1 MRRTGEIQCQH
12 PVVTPHKERPSWV
25 FIASLGF
32 ALLGLGT
39 GIAATATSR
48 PLAGDQLLFGAWIG
62 VFVVMLLG
70 AAAVL
75 RGSARRSQVL
85 GRSFLPL
92 LVGSAGVGPGTVML
106 VNRFG
111 SDSAQKTTAQR
122 VTVVDHG
129 THTSK
134 GQTTYSVSVAPFPPL
149 DEPLELDV
157 PASVYERC
165 TRSPGRAGILQVG
178 HGAVGMPFVV
188 VRGFP
193 AFDCNP

>member
-1 MRRTGEIQCQH
+1 
-12 PVVTPHKERPSWV
+12 VTPNKERPSWV
-25 FIASLGF
+25 FIASLVF
-32 ALLGLGT
+32 VALGLVT

-48 PLAGDQLLFGAWIG
+48 PLEGGKLLFSAWIV
-62 VFVVMLLG
+62 VFLVMLLI

-75 RGSARRSQVL
+75 RGSERRSQVL

-111 SDSAQKTTAQR
+111 SDSAQETTAQR
-122 VTVVDHG
+122 VTVVGHG
-129 THTSK
+129 ARTSK

-165 TRSPGRAGILQVG
+165 TRSPGRTGILEVRQ
-178 HGAVGMPFVV
+178 GAVGMPFVV